1 MEIVKKAFGTTR
13 DNKDISSYTLQNEN
27 GMTVTVTDLGAIITS
42 INVPDKNGELRDVV
56 LGYDKAE
63 PYYVNKEFFGT
74 TIGRSA
80 NRVQGASFEIDG
92 VKIQIPVNENDNNLH
107 SDMENGFHKKLWTAA
122 PDEARNSVSM
132 SYTSPDGENG
142 FPGNL
147 DMHVTFT
154 LSDKN
159 ELFIH
164 YEGLSDKKTLINCT
178 NHSYFNLAGHKS
190 GNILDHYLKI
200 NAQCYTPVLSDSI
213 PTGEIAKVEGT
224 PFDFREFHKVGERIE
239 EDNEQLH
246 NTRGYDHNF
255 VIDEPGSVAAVVE
268 ERNAGIR
275 MEVVTDLPG
284 IQFYAGNFIGEG
296 LKGKDGAVYGKR
308 NGLCLETQF
317 FPNSVNQAG
326 FKRPVFGA
334 GERYDTTTIYR
345 FSNI

>member
-1 MEIVKKAFGTTR
+1 MEIEKKAFGTTR
-13 DNKDISSYTLQNEN
+13 DNKDISCYTLTNEN
-27 GMTVTVTDLGAIITS
+27 GMSVTISELGAIITEL
-42 INVPDKNGELRDVV
+42 IVPDKNGNALDVV
-56 LGYDKAE
+56 LGYDSSE
-63 PYYVNKEFFGT
+63 PYYENSEFFGA

-80 NRVQGASFEIDG
+80 NRIQGAAFEIDG
-92 VKIQIPVNENDNNLH
+92 VKYELPVNENTNNLH
-107 SDMENGFHKKLWTAA
+107 SDKENGFHKKLWTAA
-122 PDEARNSVSM
+122 PDEARNAVTM

-164 YEGLSDKKTLINCT
+164 YEGLSDKKTVINCT
-178 NHSYFNLAGHKS
+178 NHTYFNLAGHKS

-200 NAQCYTPVLSDSI
+200 NSQSYTPVESDSI
-213 PTGEIAKVEGT
+213 PTGEIASVENT
-224 PFDFREFHKVGERIE
+224 PFDFREFHVIGDRIE

-246 NTRGYDHNF
+246 FTGGYDHNY
-255 VIDEPGSVAAVVE
+255 VIDEPGSVVAVLE
-268 ERNAGIR
+268 ERNTGIR
-275 MEVVTDLPG
+275 MEVITDLPG
-284 IQFYAGNFIGEG
+284 IQFYAGNFIRDN
-296 LKGKDGAVYGKR
+296 LSGKDGAVYGKR
-308 NGLCLETQF
+308 TGLCLETQF